1 MESPKDLIMYY
12 HSAIKTVGSYTSL
25 SFAALAYSRVYRGK
39 GDKRNLEDIIYNLSL
54 IITSIIFVFISIVNN
69 VFFIMDYEVYQNTE
83 GTGDEQTAQLEPIPY
98 GLLLFNLVILGLGLY
113 TFIRQAFF
121 TGSNTAHDMILML

>member
-39 GDKRNLEDIIYNLSL
+39 GDSKNMEDVFYNLAL
-54 IITSIIFVFISIVNN
+54 IITSIIFVLVSIVNN
-69 VFFIMDYEVYQNTE
+69 IFFIMDYELYQNTE
-83 GTGDEQTAQLEPIPY
+83 GTGNEQTAQLEPVPY
-98 GLLLFNLVILGLGLY
+98 VLLIFNLLILCLGLY
-113 TFIRQAFF
+113 TFIRHAFYED
-121 TGSNTAHDMILML
+121 TTTVNDMFLML